1 METCVS
7 NTCDLFS
14 DIRQT
19 SSSQGDRGRRDV
31 PRRGDDQDL
40 AGLEQ
45 RALCLP
51 HLADHSR
58 PRDRRGQPLL
68 PVKSSCPILFMN
80 AFYVHVVTY
89 ILEEVTLFT
98 PTKVSSYKMHHTAA
112 NGCMNR
118 VLQLS

>member
-45 RALCLP
+45 RALRLP

-80 AFYVHVVTY
+80 AFYVHLVTY
-89 ILEEVTLFT
+89 ILKKLTLFT
-98 PTKVSSYKMHHTAA
+98 ATKVSPYKMQHTAA
-112 NGCMNR
+112 NACMNR
-118 VLQLS
+118 LLQLS